1 MIPKRGWTVCAI
13 IQLPSGSLSRAGKA
27 ISVNSLLSGE
37 DGFHRRMKKT
47 RLMYLS
53 TSLFGDVV
61 MRAWL

>member
-1 MIPKRGWTVCAI
+1 
-13 IQLPSGSLSRAGKA
+13 
-27 ISVNSLLSGE
+27 LLSGE